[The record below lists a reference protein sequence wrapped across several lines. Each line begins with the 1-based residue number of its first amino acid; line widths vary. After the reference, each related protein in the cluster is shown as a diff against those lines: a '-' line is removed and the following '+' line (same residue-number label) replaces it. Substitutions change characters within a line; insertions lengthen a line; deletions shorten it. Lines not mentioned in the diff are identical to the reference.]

1 MGHDSRAARSRLSLS
16 LATSDFAFLFTRSS
30 APSLSPRD
38 LVHALVLVLVEVR
51 VGSARSE

>member
-16 LATSDFAFLFTRSS
+16 LATSDFAFLFTRNS

-38 LVHALVLVLVEVR
+38 LVHVLVLVLVEVR